1 VSRIIGDPNQPVTLS
16 LRALQESD
24 FALPDLWNEP
34 FRVLLSNDARL
45 AADLARLE
53 TAQGG
58 TTLALHRQASVLDH
72 PNGSVT
78 APKIAPGAVTAEKI
92 APGAVTAEKIAPGAV
107 TAEKIAVGYS
117 FFVLSE
123 GQVERSGI
131 SVGSSVRP
139 SVAVY
144 RLGEL
149 VIFTL
154 RDDSEYK
161 GEGTIRYTIPRPPF
175 PFTGNPLRNL
185 TISST
190 VLATRASIYHDNA
203 YILHDVYEN
212 INNLQITMYRS
223 RFTDDDEW
231 NGLQIIG
238 VCML

>member
-1 VSRIIGDPNQPVTLS
+1 MSRIIGDPNQPVTLS

-78 APKIAPGAVTAEKI
+78 APKIAPGAITADQ
-92 APGAVTAEKIAPGAV
+92 
-107 TAEKIAVGYS
+107 IAVGYS
-117 FFVLSE
+117 SFVLSQ